1 MLPSLITL
9 ISPILDIIGPN
20 SSFVDQ
26 SGTFPKKFT
35 DFKLEDTKQKNAK
48 MEGIFRQVFG
58 GELDVADTEESRRML
73 MVLGGLGSHDL
84 SVMREAL
91 GKPVSVLGAS
101 LGFPF
106 WK

>member
-1 MLPSLITL
+1 M
-9 ISPILDIIGPN
+9 
-20 SSFVDQ
+20 DQ
-26 SGTFPKKFT
+26 SGTFPKRFT
-35 DFKLEDTKQKNAK
+35 DFKPEDTKEKNAK
-48 MEGIFRQVFG
+48 MEAIFKQAFNEEIG
-58 GELDVADTEESRRML
+58 AADTEESRRML